1 MTRILARVALSLVVA
16 SLAVPLVIACSKASA
31 GTFPELDPKSAK
43 EETWAMD
50 ELGSTQVLVFSSAK
64 VALGKSCLKGATLD
78 CEALKVLKAGNV
90 VEVKKAQLDGR
101 MSAGSRV
108 CLALK
113 ADLVNGK
120 GPSGSEDGFCKM
132 KDGSLVS
139 CGALESYAIKI
150 VP

>member
-1 MTRILARVALSLVVA
+1 MTKLRTSCFASFVGLA
-16 SLAVPLVIACSKASA
+16 SLSIAVGACTKASA
-31 GTFPELDPKSAK
+31 GTMPELDPKSAK
-43 EETWAMD
+43 EEAWAMD
-50 ELGSTQVLVFSSAK
+50 ELGSTPMLVFASAK
-64 VALGKSCLKGATLD
+64 VTLSKTCLKGSTLD

-113 ADLVNGK
+113 AELVNGK
-120 GPSGSEDGFCKM
+120 GPAGSEDGFCKL
-132 KDGSLVS
+132 KDGSLVA
-139 CGALESYAIKI
+139 CGALETYAIKI